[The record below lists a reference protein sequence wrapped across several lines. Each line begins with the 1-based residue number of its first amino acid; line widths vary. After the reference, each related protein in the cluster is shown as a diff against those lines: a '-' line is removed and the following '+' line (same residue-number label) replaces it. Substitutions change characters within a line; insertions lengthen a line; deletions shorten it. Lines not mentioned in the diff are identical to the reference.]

1 MNILVVGGTR
11 FFGIPMI
18 EKLISDGHDVTV
30 ATRGRN
36 QDRFGDKVK
45 RLILDRSDEAS
56 IAAAL
61 DSRRYDAIIDKVAYS
76 SNDVKRLLEH
86 VKCGKYILMSTSSV
100 YEDICSA
107 TPESSFDPRKYKLI
121 WCERADFNYSE
132 AKRQAECALVQ
143 HYPEQEY
150 VAVRYP
156 VVIGSND
163 YTGRLRFYVDKIYSG
178 ESMYIDDMDSR
189 ISFIHERKAGEF
201 LAYVAENDIFGA
213 VNGCCHGDISVREII
228 EYIQESIDRK
238 ALLSDS
244 GEAAPY
250 NGYSSFATLDTS
262 KADASGFSFGCV
274 KKAVFETIDGYLENI
289 NL

>member
-18 EKLISDGHDVTV
+18 EKLISDGHDVTI

-36 QDRFGDKVK
+36 QDSFGDNVK

-56 IAAAL
+56 IAEVL
-61 DSRRYDAIIDKVAYS
+61 DGRIYDAIIDKIAYS
-76 SNDVKRLLEH
+76 SNDVKRLLDH
-86 VKCGKYILMSTSSV
+86 VKCSKYILMSTSSV

-107 TPESSFDPRKYKLI
+107 TPESSFDPEKYKLV
-121 WCERADFNYSE
+121 WCERADFDYSE
-132 AKRQAECALVQ
+132 VKRQAECALVQ
-143 HYPEQEY
+143 HYPEQKY

-163 YTGRLRFYVDKIYSG
+163 YTGRLRLYVDKICSG

-189 ISFIHERKAGEF
+189 ISFIHEREAGEF
-201 LAYVAENDIFGA
+201 LAYVTEKDIFGA
-213 VNGCCHGDISVREII
+213 INGCCRGDISVREII
-228 EYIQESIDRK
+228 EYIEKRTGRE
-238 ALLSDS
+238 ALFSDS
-244 GEAAPY
+244 GAAAPY
-250 NGYSSFATLDTS
+250 NGYSAFATLDIS
-262 KADASGFSFGCV
+262 KAESSGFVFSNV
-274 KKAVFETIDGYLENI
+274 KRKIFETIDGYLENI